1 MVSVKDTNKNM
12 TYKAAAASTEI
23 PKFISP
29 QSSVTNLQ
37 PCQETPL
44 LPDIIAATNPVTTS
58 IQSSS
63 SVTEEANYIS
73 SQTSVQTAS
82 ENLQPCQNTPLLP
95 DLIAATN
102 QVTAIT
108 GSILTTSIQSI

>member
-1 MVSVKDTNKNM
+1 MVAVKDTNKNM

-29 QSSVTNLQ
+29 PSSVTNLQ
-37 PCQETPL
+37 PSQETPL
-44 LPDIIAATNPVTTS
+44 LTDLIAATNPVTTS

-73 SQTSVQTAS
+73 SKTSVQTAS
-82 ENLQPCQNTPLLP
+82 ENLRPCQNTPLLP
-95 DLIAATN
+95 DIIA
-102 QVTAIT
+102 
-108 GSILTTSIQSI
+108 